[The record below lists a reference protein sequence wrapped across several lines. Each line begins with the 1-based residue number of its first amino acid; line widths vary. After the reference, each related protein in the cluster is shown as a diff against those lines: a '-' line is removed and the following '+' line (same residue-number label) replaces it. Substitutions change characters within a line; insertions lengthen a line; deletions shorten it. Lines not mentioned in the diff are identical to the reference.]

1 MNSIQEMLNVSG
13 LSVREVSRQT
23 GVSRYITHQIISYPT
38 YQPNDPKNKRKIIAF
53 LTDYLAQKGEKCTQI
68 VKELV

>member
-1 MNSIQEMLNVSG
+1 MAQPKEG
-13 LSVREVSRQT
+13 E
-23 GVSRYITHQIISYPT
+23 
-38 YQPNDPKNKRKIIAF
+38 QPNDPKNKRKIIAF

>member
-23 GVSRYITHQIISYPT
+23 GVSRYITHQIVSYPT
-38 YQPNDPKNKRKIIAF
+38 YQPSDPMQKRKIIAF

-68 VKELV
+68 VKEMV

>member
-1 MNSIQEMLNVSG
+1 MNSIQEMLNVSD

-23 GVSRYITHQIISYPT
+23 GVSRYITHQIVSYPT
-38 YQPNDPKNKRKIIAF
+38 YQPSNPKNKRKIIAF

-68 VKELV
+68 VKEMV

>member
-13 LSVREVSRQT
+13 LSVREVSRKT
-23 GVSRYITHQIISYPT
+23 GVSRYITHQIVSYPT
-38 YQPNDPKNKRKIIAF
+38 YQPSDPMQKRKIIAF

-68 VKELV
+68 VKGLV